1 MNRYITQTYAFCFY
15 PFTGGRFSHKRGVGP
30 PEIKALRS
38 SLGRFV
44 PESDEIK
51 VQDAVGQIDSH
62 TDQHDAAK
70 EVQNAQGLLSPLAL
84 EPAGGELSEGPGYD
98 QHDAVAQRIGKD
110 QAEGE
115 QEPARG
121 LSRSQREHRGDVDL
135 SLQL

>member
-1 MNRYITQTYAFCFY
+1 MSIGIGIGSPVQPSESERP

-30 PEIKALRS
+30 PEIKVLRS

-98 QHDAVAQRIGKD
+98 QHFI
-110 QAEGE
+110 
-115 QEPARG
+115 
-121 LSRSQREHRGDVDL
+121 EHITAALTPYTGYKTAFFKL
-135 SLQL
+135 P